1 LLLLLLSISSIFLGY
16 YLLLSVPPDAPFE
29 EVIKRARG
37 GVILNL
43 IGGVTIVVYIFKRS
57 K

>member
-1 LLLLLLSISSIFLGY
+1 MLLLLLSVFSIALGY
-16 YLLLSVPPDAPFE
+16 YLLLSVSPDTPFE

-43 IGGVTIVVYIFKRS
+43 IGGVLMMLYIYKRS